1 MSIKSLLQLI
11 LLLLIFIILG
21 SIYYMYFYSGP
32 LKNQIVLEKEIG
44 ELVYKNQE
52 QNISLEEKPLE
63 ESDSNNIQISNSNL
77 DKNNTDN
84 IILQDKANIKVDLEK
99 NTNLMENI
107 SKKKIDNLTKEIEYI
122 TSNKNGDT
130 FKIFSK
136 YGKTN
141 LDNSNILDLEDVK
154 GNVSSK
160 VRSDINI
167 ISKFAMYNYNNQN
180 SKFYNDVE
188 VRYDG
193 KTIFCDNL
201 DLNISDNI
209 AVAYGNV
216 LVKDNNSLMKAQIII
231 LDTLT
236 KDIKINSKEKI
247 KIFTK

>member
-1 MSIKSLLQLI
+1 
-11 LLLLIFIILG
+11 
-21 SIYYMYFYSGP
+21 
-32 LKNQIVLEKEIG
+32 
-44 ELVYKNQE
+44 
-52 QNISLEEKPLE
+52 
-63 ESDSNNIQISNSNL
+63 
-77 DKNNTDN
+77 
-84 IILQDKANIKVDLEK
+84 
-99 NTNLMENI
+99 
-107 SKKKIDNLTKEIEYI
+107 
-122 TSNKNGDT
+122 
-130 FKIFSK
+130 
-136 YGKTN
+136 
-141 LDNSNILDLEDVK
+141 
-154 GNVSSK
+154 
-160 VRSDINI
+160 
-167 ISKFAMYNYNNQN
+167 MYNYNNQN

>member
-167 ISKFAMYNYNNQN
+167 
-180 SKFYNDVE
+180 
-188 VRYDG
+188 
-193 KTIFCDNL
+193 T
-201 DLNISDNI
+201 
-209 AVAYGNV
+209 
-216 LVKDNNSLMKAQIII
+216 
-231 LDTLT
+231 
-236 KDIKINSKEKI
+236 
-247 KIFTK
+247 

>member
-1 MSIKSLLQLI
+1 
-11 LLLLIFIILG
+11 
-21 SIYYMYFYSGP
+21 MYFYSGP
-32 LKNQIVLEKEIG
+32 LKNQIVLEKEIE

-63 ESDSNNIQISNSNL
+63 ESDINNVQISNSNL

-84 IILQDKANIKVDLEK
+84 IILQDKASIKVDLEK

-107 SKKKIDNLTKEIEYI
+107 SKNKIDNLTKEIEYI
-122 TSNKNGDT
+122 TSNKNGDI

-180 SKFYNDVE
+180 SKFYNNVE

>member
-1 MSIKSLLQLI
+1 
-11 LLLLIFIILG
+11 
-21 SIYYMYFYSGP
+21 MYFYSGP
-32 LKNQIVLEKEIG
+32 LKNQIVLEKEIE

-63 ESDSNNIQISNSNL
+63 ESDSNNVQISNSNL

-84 IILQDKANIKVDLEK
+84 IILQDKANIKVNLEK

-122 TSNKNGDT
+122 TSNKNGDI

-154 GNVSSK
+154 GKVSSK

-167 ISKFAMYNYNNQN
+167 TSKFAMYNYNNQN

>member
-1 MSIKSLLQLI
+1 MKS
-11 LLLLIFIILG
+11 
-21 SIYYMYFYSGP
+21 
-32 LKNQIVLEKEIG
+32 
-44 ELVYKNQE
+44 
-52 QNISLEEKPLE
+52 
-63 ESDSNNIQISNSNL
+63 
-77 DKNNTDN
+77 KNNFV
-84 IILQDKANIKVDLEK
+84 K
-99 NTNLMENI
+99 
-107 SKKKIDNLTKEIEYI
+107 SYI

-130 FKIFSK
+130 FKILSK

-141 LDNSNILDLEDVK
+141 LDNSDILDLEDVK

-167 ISKFAMYNYNNQN
+167 TSKFAMYNYNNQN

>member
-63 ESDSNNIQISNSNL
+63 ESDSNNVQISNSNL

-107 SKKKIDNLTKEIEYI
+107 SKNKIDNLTKEIEYI

-167 ISKFAMYNYNNQN
+167 TSKY
-180 SKFYNDVE
+180 
-188 VRYDG
+188 
-193 KTIFCDNL
+193 L
-201 DLNISDNI
+201 
-209 AVAYGNV
+209 
-216 LVKDNNSLMKAQIII
+216 
-231 LDTLT
+231 
-236 KDIKINSKEKI
+236 
-247 KIFTK
+247 